1 MEFGETSEVE
11 FDTDTDKLCLSFANT
26 ADWHSSEQPVEG
38 LNGYW
43 DLLNWGVIV
52 GLIHREYAQRLANI
66 ADKTPESAERIL
78 QDGIELRETIYR
90 IFSAIANQC
99 SVDHG
104 DIQIL
109 NRFMQTSYPFLQVVD
124 SGDGF
129 ELSWEQ
135 RTEALD
141 QILWPVIHSAV
152 ELLTSDQLERVG
164 QCEDDRG
171 CGWLFYDTS
180 RNRSRRWCSMES
192 CGNRAKVQR
201 FYEKQRMTR

>member
-1 MEFGETSEVE
+1 MGFGETSEVE

-26 ADWHSSEQPVEG
+26 ADWHASEQPVEG
-38 LNGYW
+38 LKRYW

-52 GLIHREYAQRLANI
+52 GLINREYAQRLAKI
-66 ADKTPESAERIL
+66 ADDTPKSAKCVLREA
-78 QDGIELRETIYR
+78 IELREAVYR
-90 IFSAIANQC
+90 IFSAIANQR
-99 SVDHG
+99 SVDQE

-109 NRFMQTSYPFLQVVD
+109 NRFVQKYYPFLQISE

-129 ELSWEQ
+129 KLIWEEDTQ
-135 RTEALD
+135 ALD
-141 QILWPVIHSAV
+141 QVLWPVIHSTV
-152 ELLTSDQLERVG
+152 ELLTSDELERVG
-164 QCEDDRG
+164 QCNDDRG

-201 FYEKQRMTR
+201 YYEKQRMTG